1 MKPTPPGWPRLSIAL
16 YYQDPIKAIDWLCEA
31 FSFEVRLKILGEGG
45 RLEHSEITY
54 GEAMIM
60 VAGAVEA
67 KARRGASHPAAPAS
81 VGGANTQNAML
92 YVDSADAHCA
102 HARASG
108 AVITYEPQTSDYGD
122 DYWVDRSYEARDL
135 EGHHWWFVE
144 RIKTGTGASKA

>member
-1 MKPTPPGWPRLSIAL
+1 MNPPPADWPRISSCLFYRDA
-16 YYQDPIKAIDWLCEA
+16 AGMIDWLCEA
-31 FSFEVRLKILGEGG
+31 FGFEVRLKILGEGG

-92 YVDSADAHCA
+92 YVDSADAH
-102 HARASG
+102 
-108 AVITYEPQTSDYGD
+108 
-122 DYWVDRSYEARDL
+122 
-135 EGHHWWFVE
+135 
-144 RIKTGTGASKA
+144 